1 MKQRFIYV
9 FLFFGMLFVSC
20 STDKNSKEFMVNS
33 WQTTYLKIEMPTHQK
48 SDSLNVY

>member
-20 STDKNSKEFMVNS
+20 SADKNSKEYITAKEIVF
-33 WQTTYLKIEMPTHQK
+33 L
-48 SDSLNVY
+48 